1 MVDKL
6 LVVDFGSQSNQLIA
20 RRLRSLHVFSEL
32 VSFKNIVQ
40 RIKED
45 SSIKGLIFS
54 GGPTSVYNDDAYFI
68 DPVIYD
74 MNIPILGICYGMQMM
89 VHQFHGVVA
98 HDANHEYGN
107 VDLNILKEN
116 QLTKGIPS
124 SQVVWMSHQDQ
135 VKKMPEGFINLA
147 SSKSCEIAMIEH
159 TEKPLYG
166 VQFHPELTHTEHGDK
181 ILKNFA
187 FNVCDIQNTWEI
199 TDFIDDK
206 IKEIQSI
213 VKKDRVI
220 LGLSGGV
227 DSSVVALL
235 LEKAIGKQLTC
246 MFIDHGLLREN
257 ESKIVEKVFK
267 EKHELQVVV
276 VDAREEFLNKL
287 HKVSDPE
294 TKRKI
299 IGETFIRVFERE
311 SKKLEGIKYLAQGT
325 LYTDVIES
333 GTETA
338 HTIKSHHNVGGLPK
352 DIDFELIEPLNML
365 FKDEVRKVGE
375 KLGLTHEI
383 LHRQPFPGP
392 GIGIRIMGEITKEKI
407 KIVQKS
413 DTILHHILNET
424 GLNQNIWQ
432 AFTVCTNTKTVGVM
446 GDQRTYAFTLALR
459 AITSVDGISADVAD
473 IPTSVLKRISSEII
487 NQIPEVNRVVYDVTT
502 KPPATIEWE

>member
-1 MVDKL
+1 
-6 LVVDFGSQSNQLIA
+6 
-20 RRLRSLHVFSEL
+20 
-32 VSFKNIVQ
+32 
-40 RIKED
+40 
-45 SSIKGLIFS
+45 
-54 GGPTSVYNDDAYFI
+54 
-68 DPVIYD
+68 
-74 MNIPILGICYGMQMM
+74 
-89 VHQFHGVVA
+89 
-98 HDANHEYGN
+98 
-107 VDLNILKEN
+107 
-116 QLTKGIPS
+116 
-124 SQVVWMSHQDQ
+124 
-135 VKKMPEGFINLA
+135 
-147 SSKSCEIAMIEH
+147 
-159 TEKPLYG
+159 
-166 VQFHPELTHTEHGDK
+166 
-181 ILKNFA
+181 
-187 FNVCDIQNTWEI
+187 
-199 TDFIDDK
+199 
-206 IKEIQSI
+206 
-213 VKKDRVI
+213 
-220 LGLSGGV
+220 
-227 DSSVVALL
+227 
-235 LEKAIGKQLTC
+235 

-257 ESKIVEKVFK
+257 ESQIVERTFK
-267 EKHELQVVV
+267 EKHNIHVVV

-287 HKVSDPE
+287 HGISDPE

-333 GTETA
+333 GTDTA

-352 DIDFELIEPLNML
+352 DIDFKLIEPLNML

-413 DTILHHILNET
+413 DTIFHHILNET

-473 IPTSVLKRISSEII
+473 IPLSILKRISSEII